1 VYNLVLS
8 VSPWHHFY
16 YGSRLESIF
25 DKFEPLQSAIL
36 AHTATQSELD
46 FAAGEQVR
54 REFFEAFDE
63 IKSFTFNIF
72 RKSIVQRQPR
82 PTKALRRRQIYAYR
96 NCHNF
101 NGNFSEWSSSIQFFN
116 NTVHS
121 LADLAL
127 IEKFQYIFT

>member
-63 IKSFTFNIF
+63 IEAIY
-72 RKSIVQRQPR
+72 VQHFPEIDRAASTEANQS
-82 PTKALRRRQIYAYR
+82 T
-96 NCHNF
+96 
-101 NGNFSEWSSSIQFFN
+101 SSSTN
-116 NTVHS
+116 LRLS
-121 LADLAL
+121 KLS
-127 IEKFQYIFT
+127 